1 MDAESFLARLYVDET
16 LRARFL
22 ADPIGESRRA
32 GFDEVTSQRLAQIDR
47 EGLELAAESFA
58 RKRRP

>member
-1 MDAESFLARLYVDET
+1 MYVDET